1 MGSGPSQTTNTS
13 QQSSTQPWTPAQ
25 PLLMSILGQ
34 LGQAPTGATPDQL
47 NAISQIQQGAG
58 NIPGFG
64 QQGANTVNQA
74 FNLNTDPQQAS
85 LASGIGALSPMLS
98 KNWMDPSTN
107 PFLGPA
113 MQTLNQ
119 DITNQIGGQFAAAG
133 RPIGTNAAG
142 GQALARGLAQGEGG
156 LLANEFNT
164 LAGQTQGAAGMLPG
178 MTGAMTGQQMAPI
191 QSGAQ
196 GMGLAGMLSSLFTQ
210 PGIANLSAAGLGAAA
225 PTINLA
231 NLEQLGIPIAGLGA
245 QSQGTSNST
254 TQQSSSPWSNLIGGA
269 AGGLGLLGQ
278 SGAFGSAGWLGPLMM
293 MSDEEVKDDIAPV
306 GKLKD
311 GSNVYSFKYKADP
324 TRTTHIGLIAQEV
337 EQLRPDAVA
346 KIGGVRHVDYGKATE
361 RARNIGLLE
370 DMLEAA

>member
-1 MGSGPSQTTNTS
+1 MGSGPSQQTQTS
-13 QQSSTQPWTPAQ
+13 QNSSTSPWAPAQ
-25 PLLMSILGQ
+25 PLLQNILSQ
-34 LGQAPTGATPDQL
+34 LGNAPTGATPDQL
-47 NAISQIQQGAG
+47 KAIQQIQQGAG
-58 NIPGFG
+58 NVPGFG
-64 QQGANTVNQA
+64 TQGANTVNSA
-74 FNLNTDPQQAS
+74 FNLNTDPQQAA
-85 LASGIGALSPMLS
+85 LATGIGALSPMLS

-119 DITNQIGGQFAAAG
+119 DITNQVGGQFAAAG

-196 GMGLAGMLSSLFTQ
+196 GMNLAGMLSSLFTQ
-210 PGIANLSAAGLGAAA
+210 PGIANLSAAGLGAAS
-225 PTINLA
+225 PTINLQ

-245 QSQGTSNST
+245 QSQGTGTQN
-254 TQQSSSPWSNLIGGA
+254 TQQSSSGLSNLIGGA
-269 AGGLGLLGQ
+269 SSIMGM
-278 SGAFGSAGWLGPLMM
+278 LGPLMM
-293 MSDEEVKDDIAPV
+293 MSDENAKYDIVPV

-311 GSNVYSFKYKADP
+311 DSNVYSFKYKADP

-346 KIGGVRHVDYGKATE
+346 KIGGIRHVDYGKATE

-370 DMLEAA
+370 GMLEAA